1 MKPTKSRLSRFQ
13 CTHTLVKWRAN
24 RNHTIR
30 FFEYNQIRQLLTK
43 IDAIGQS
50 FFLFICKNFWEE
62 KMKIHPPAEWNILCQ
77 SVFSSPLDLSRQI
90 IPKTLLANSAAPIK
104 SPNPTRNSFYVI
116 SLHLHF
122 EAITASFN
130 LSSMFFLQSLN
141 NS

>member
-1 MKPTKSRLSRFQ
+1 
-13 CTHTLVKWRAN
+13 
-24 RNHTIR
+24 
-30 FFEYNQIRQLLTK
+30 
-43 IDAIGQS
+43 
-50 FFLFICKNFWEE
+50 
-62 KMKIHPPAEWNILCQ
+62 MKIHPPAEWNILCQ

-141 NS
+141 NSWRKILLMMSLLFSISAPETLKAILEFFWFSRVASAGSWSMKSMTF